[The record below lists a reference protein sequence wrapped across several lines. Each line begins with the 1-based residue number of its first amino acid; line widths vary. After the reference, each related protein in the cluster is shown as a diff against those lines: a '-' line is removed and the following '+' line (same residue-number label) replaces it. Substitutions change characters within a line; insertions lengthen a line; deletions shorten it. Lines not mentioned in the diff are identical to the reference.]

1 MIRNILLPLGCLI
14 MLAACA
20 TETETPEP
28 EVVAPET
35 TETVSGPS
43 FLALHLYN
51 PASDDAHQQFLTNV
65 DELNEV
71 VASSGHP
78 ETQYRVWKV
87 TGEQTGDYGYLFGSV
102 WTDRAT
108 YDAVHEHDDYKAV
121 MARFEQAGLEPFE
134 EEVYNQYVELNPPAT
149 ERAPRPEGGSILL
162 ALHLFNL
169 PSAEAEEQLLSV
181 LDDFNGAISKAGH
194 PETRYGVWKVTGEQT
209 GDYAYIFASVWADR
223 ATYDTVHEDA
233 DYKAVM
239 ERHEETYESLL
250 PEDVYNRYEPM
261 MLQ

>member
-1 MIRNILLPLGCLI
+1 MIRNILLPLGCLL

-20 TETETPEP
+20 TETPEP
-28 EVVAPET
+28 EVAAPET
-35 TETVSGPS
+35 TEPVSGPP

-51 PASDDAHQQFLTNV
+51 PASDGAHQQLLSGL
-65 DELNEV
+65 DELSQV

-87 TGEQTGDYGYLFGSV
+87 TGEQTGDYGYAFGSV
-102 WTDRAT
+102 WADRAT

-121 MARFEQAGLEPFE
+121 MARVEQAGLEPFA

-149 ERAPRPEGGSILL
+149 ERAPRPEGGSTSL
-162 ALHLFNL
+162 ALYLFNL
-169 PSAEAEEQLLSV
+169 PSAEAEEQLLSM
-181 LDDFNGAISKAGH
+181 LDEFNKAISKAGH

-209 GDYAYIFASVWADR
+209 GDYAYIFASVWADQ
-223 ATYDTVHEDA
+223 ATYDAVHEHA
-233 DYKAVM
+233 DYKAVL
-239 ERHEETYESLL
+239 ERHDETLESLL
-250 PEDVYNRYEPM
+250 SEEVYNRYEPM